1 MSLRILLILLACVC
15 SAAPR
20 QLAAQDDPA
29 EGANPVETEASEPE
43 SIEPVPEPT
52 DESERGP
59 VARYVTVTNPVD
71 NVIFS
76 RVRNALVK
84 LQHQAEKEDR
94 YAILILEIERGTSM
108 YGQVRDLAKE
118 LTSVR
123 YSKVRTIAWIPD
135 HEDDRPLDGYVAIL
149 ALACQEIVMHPD
161 AEMGDI
167 GRGQPIDDDEQ
178 QFVINMVKKN
188 YNVRVNGALAAGLSD
203 PQKTLLKIKVD
214 VGDGV
219 IETRVVT
226 GEELRRLQ
234 DSDVAIPDISA
245 IKEEGEPLLLSGRA
259 ARGND
264 ILAKQTAEDRSDLAD
279 LYGFERRYLRED
291 VTGGEAPRARL
302 IKVEGPIGAVLEEFV
317 KREIRRAVSEDA
329 NLIIF
334 DIDSPGGELY
344 ASQAIANAIADL
356 NPKTCRSIAYVSNQ
370 AISGGAMIAF
380 GCDEI
385 IMHPNARIG
394 DIIPLA
400 MQPGGWAEHAP
411 EKVLSILRDMLNEL
425 AERKSRP
432 PALLEAMADKDLV
445 VYRVTHRQTG
455 RGSYMSAQELEAV
468 AGEWEKGPVVPETRE
483 GVALTV
489 TGQRAFE
496 LELGEET
503 VSDFDELKSR
513 LAIPQD
519 SVIKAAKQTWVDTLV
534 AVLKSPAA
542 TFLLFLVGLVC
553 IYLEVYTM
561 TGFFG
566 IGAGLCFAVFFWSR
580 FLGGTAIWLEVVLFL
595 VGLILIAIEIFVIPG
610 FGVFGLTGGLAVLF
624 SLILASQTFV
634 IPTTDLETEEL
645 SWTLGTLSGSIVAML
660 FVGVFLS
667 RFMPMIPGIGSM
679 ILGPASM
686 EEGPRLNPE
695 MAGEASATASIEKDH
710 SLLSRQG
717 TAFSTLRPSGKA
729 QIEGQ
734 LVDVVTNGEFI
745 DPGTPIEVV
754 EVAGNRVVVRSVS

>member
-1 MSLRILLILLACVC
+1 MSWRTLLLLLTSVSWCAPMSL
-15 SAAPR
+15 S
-20 QLAAQDDPA
+20 AQDEPADPA
-29 EGANPVETEASEPE
+29 DKVDAESSEQAPADNEPPEKTEH
-43 SIEPVPEPT
+43 
-52 DESERGP
+52 GP

-76 RVRNALVK
+76 RVRNILVK
-84 LQHQAEKEDR
+84 LQHQAEQEDR
-94 YAILILEIERGTSM
+94 AAILILEIERGTSM
-108 YGQVRDLAKE
+108 FGQVRDLAKE
-118 LTSVR
+118 LTSAR
-123 YSKVRTIAWIPD
+123 YSMVRTIAWVPD
-135 HEDDRPLDGYVAIL
+135 HEDNRPLDGYTAIL
-149 ALACQEIVMHPD
+149 ALACKEIVMHPD
-161 AEMGDI
+161 AEIGDI

-178 QFVINMVKKN
+178 HFVINMVEKR
-188 YNVRVNGALAAGLSD
+188 YNTQVNGALVVGMCD
-203 PQKTLLKIKVD
+203 PQKTILRIKID
-214 VGDGV
+214 GGDGV
-219 IETRVVT
+219 VESRVVT

-234 DSDVAIPDISA
+234 DNDEAIPDIIT
-245 IKEEGEPLLLSGRA
+245 IKEQGQPLLLSGRS
-259 ARGND
+259 ARAYD
-264 ILAKQTAEDRSDLAD
+264 VLAMQTSEDRSDLAD

-291 VTGGEAPRARL
+291 LTGGEAPKARL
-302 IKVEGPIGAVLEEFV
+302 IKVEGAIGDVLEEFV
-317 KREIRRAVSEDA
+317 KREIRRAVTEGA

-334 DIDSPGGELY
+334 EIDSPGGELY
-344 ASQAIANAIADL
+344 ASQAIANAIAEL
-356 NPKTCRSIAYVSNQ
+356 NPKECRSVAYVANQ

-385 IMHPNARIG
+385 IMHPDARIG

-455 RGSYMSAQELEAV
+455 RGSYMSTEELESV
-468 AGEWEKGPVVPETRE
+468 AGEWEKGPIVPETRE

-496 LELGEET
+496 LELGEEP
-503 VSDFDELKSR
+503 VSDFDELKNR

-519 SVIKAAKQTWVDTLV
+519 QVIKAAEQTWVDTLV

-542 TFLLFLVGLVC
+542 TVLLFLVGFVC

-595 VGLILIAIEIFVIPG
+595 VGLTLIAIEIFVIPG

-634 IPTTDLETEEL
+634 IPSTDMELEEL
-645 SWTLGTLSGSIVAML
+645 SWTMGTLSGSIVAMVV
-660 FVGVFLS
+660 VGVVLS
-667 RFMPMIPGIGSM
+667 RVMPHMPGIRNL
-679 ILGPASM
+679 ILGPASL
-686 EEGPRLNPE
+686 EEGPRLNPQL
-695 MAGEASATASIEKDH
+695 AGEASATAIIEQDH
-710 SLLSRQG
+710 ALLNRQG

-729 QIEGQ
+729 QIEGR
-734 LVDVVTNGEFI
+734 LVDVVTDGEFL
-745 DPGTPIEVV
+745 DAGTPIEVV
-754 EVAGNRVVVRSVS
+754 QVAGNRVVVRSVS